1 MVEIKIGP
9 QLTQQNCGLIR
20 KFEIGINI
28 EKLQKELK
36 NFLPK
41 IEEIGWWKGD
51 KEGRHNGQ
59 IAIHGTVGSNNPY
72 HQSCGP
78 QPDLAKDIST
88 NPLTEDSFDTIND
101 LFKNSYFEE
110 IVNLFPIP
118 VTRARIAKLNEK
130 RCYRLHRD
138 MTYKFHLPIITNPS
152 NLFVFPEQ
160 RHRVIIHLPADGTI
174 YYVDTSET
182 HTFMNGHVKL
192 PRYHMIFTSTLE
204 KDTVLNHFNNE
215 ISLEQESYPS
225 LDSGTWK

>member
-1 MVEIKIGP
+1 MTEV

-28 EKLQKELK
+28 EKLQKEFK

-41 IEEIGWWKGD
+41 IEEIGWW
-51 KEGRHNGQ
+51 EGPGPIITYGQ
-59 IAIHGTVGSNNPY
+59 IAIHGMVGSNNPY

-78 QPDLAKDIST
+78 KPDLAKDISA

-101 LFKNSYFEE
+101 LFKNSYFDD
-110 IVNLFPIP
+110 IINLFPIT
-118 VTRARIAKLNEK
+118 VTRVRILKIKNK
-130 RCYRLHRD
+130 CVYRLHRD

-152 NLFVFPEQ
+152 NLFIFPEQ
-160 RHRVIIHLPADGTI
+160 RHRVIMHLPADGTV

-182 HTFMNGHVKL
+182 HTFMNGGEGD
-192 PRYHMIFTSTLE
+192 RYHMVFTSNLE
-204 KDTVLNHFNNE
+204 KDIILNHFKNE
-215 ISLEQESYPS
+215 LSIEQDSYPS